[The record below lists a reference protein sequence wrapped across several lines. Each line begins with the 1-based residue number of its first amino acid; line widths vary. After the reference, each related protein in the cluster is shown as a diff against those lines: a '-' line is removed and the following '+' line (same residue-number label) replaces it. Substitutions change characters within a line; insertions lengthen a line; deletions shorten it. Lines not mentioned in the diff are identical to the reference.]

1 MKQILLTL
9 FIILA
14 LLLPPSD
21 ARGEVRVTIT
31 FVAGGIVGGVSLFIY
46 IASGGKSGLL
56 VDDGG
61 AKAFLN
67 YGSDGWNLSYP
78 TMAFAEAGKND
89 PIPCLR
95 IINVRF

>member
-14 LLLPPSD
+14 LILPPSD
-21 ARGEVRVTIT
+21 ATGEVRVTIT

-46 IASGGKSGLL
+46 IASGGRSNLL
-56 VDDGG
+56 VDEGG

-78 TMAFAEAGKND
+78 SLAFADAGEND
-89 PIPCLR
+89 PIPYLQ